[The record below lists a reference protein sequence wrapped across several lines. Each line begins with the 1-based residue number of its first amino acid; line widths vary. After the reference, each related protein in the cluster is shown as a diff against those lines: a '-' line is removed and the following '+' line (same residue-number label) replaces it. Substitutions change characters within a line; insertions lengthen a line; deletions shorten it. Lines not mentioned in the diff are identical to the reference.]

1 VLHLVPGKM
10 TTITGQYQKRM
21 WHNVTNEDH
30 SEAFVRFDS
39 GAAAHIQLSSLCAA
53 PKSRWYILG
62 TKGAIVDNG
71 GGQFTVYTRAG
82 DYTASFQVK
91 YYDSVWASYYEM
103 LADHLIENKPNPVT
117 PESARRVI
125 AVISLAE
132 RASKT
137 GKEQKVPYE
146 R

>member
-39 GAAAHIQLSSLCAA
+39 GAVAHIQLSSLCAA

-62 TKGAIVDNG
+62 TKGAIVDTG